1 MSESIPIEL
10 KRAAIALADELDH
23 SRAAEKLNVTPAEL
37 RKRVSTL
44 ETQLCV
50 YIFRPQQRR
59 VELTPEGKF
68 LIKAFRESVA
78 LHDRNFRVGNDMQQ
92 GTNNIAEAKPD
103 QAERKPCAA
112 RTSSSI
118 SDE

>member
-23 SRAAEKLNVTPAEL
+23 SRAAEKLNVTPTEL
-37 RKRVSTL
+37 RKGVSAL

-50 YIFRPQQRR
+50 YIFRPRQRR

-78 LHDRNFRVGNDMQQ
+78 LHDRNLHTGPDTQQ
-92 GTNNIAEAKPD
+92 EADSVAEVKPD